1 MMKQV
6 IRDSEYQS
14 RRVSDLSIAPHPALR
29 QYYPELGAR
38 QDFLNELFNRTAY
51 QYRNVDRATGFGYG
65 IWYRRR
71 ALLAAGLKPSMHM
84 VAVACGP
91 ALMAQCAHDI
101 VGSSGSVIGL
111 DPRIGLLRVAQ
122 RGAS

>member
-1 MMKQV
+1 MMNQATQ
-6 IRDSEYQS
+6 DGEYES

-71 ALLAAGLKPSMHM
+71 ALLTAGLKPAMHM
-84 VAVACGP
+84 LDVACGP
-91 ALMAQCAHDI
+91 ALR
-101 VGSSGSVIGL
+101 SEE
-111 DPRIGLLRVAQ
+111 RR
-122 RGAS
+122 